1 MISIARK
8 NMRAEKLRFAFSVS
22 GVAVAALLLAFML
35 ALYSGWN
42 ERIASYVKDVPADIW
57 VVQKGNES
65 FFSAS
70 LIPEDLLEQV
80 RDMQGV
86 EDVSVLLGRGVKL
99 TYDGETYDSYVLG
112 FDVQGPAGPLHMKK
126 GSREPGPGQIVID
139 DVLARTAGIGLDDEV
154 LVGERAMT
162 VIGISSGGNQLIYQL
177 SFVSKDEARAILGVD
192 GVVNFGL
199 VTTEEGREQEVIDN
213 INSTLPFVTAFGRQE
228 FAESSRK
235 LLTRSLLPILSVMLG
250 LVFIVGAVVVGL
262 TIYTATIE
270 KEREFGVMKAL
281 GAPNRRLIAIVVEQ
295 SLACCLVGFVIGEIA
310 VLGASRLAER
320 LVPQFV
326 TLIRWQD
333 ALIVL
338 AAAAI
343 MSVIAAY
350 LPLQRVL
357 RVDPLKV
364 FKA

>member
-1 MISIARK
+1 MLRSFAG
-8 NMRAEKLRFAFSVS
+8 AEHPDPR
-22 GVAVAALLLAFML
+22 
-35 ALYSGWN
+35 
-42 ERIASYVKDVPADIW
+42 R
-57 VVQKGNES
+57 
-65 FFSAS
+65 
-70 LIPEDLLEQV
+70 
-80 RDMQGV
+80 QGRRNV
-86 EDVSVLLGRGVKL
+86 
-99 TYDGETYDSYVLG
+99 
-112 FDVQGPAGPLHMKK
+112 
-126 GSREPGPGQIVID
+126 D

-154 LVGERAMT
+154 LVGDRPMT
-162 VIGISSGGNQLIYQL
+162 VSGISSGGNQVIYQL
-177 SFVSKDEARAILGVD
+177 SFVSKDDARAILGLP
-192 GVVNFGL
+192 GIVNFGL

-213 INSTLPFVTAFGRQE
+213 IKTLSDVTAFEGQE
-228 FAESSRK
+228 FARSSRK
-235 LLTRSLLPILSVMLG
+235 LLQRSMLPILSVMLG

-281 GAPNRRLIAIVVEQ
+281 GAPNRRLIAVVVEQ
-295 SLACCLVGFVIGEIA
+295 SLVCCIVGFIIGEIA
-310 VLGASRLAER
+310 VLAASRLAER

-338 AAAAI
+338 VAAAI

-357 RVDPLKV
+357 RVDPLRV